1 MRYFIHLAYNGGGFC
16 GWQIQP
22 DADTVQARINV
33 ALSQLLN
40 EHIACVGCGRTD
52 AGVHATSFYA
62 HFSTEK
68 ELPSRFTDRLNS
80 ILPSAITV
88 FNVFPMHEKAH
99 TRFDAVSRTYEYY
112 IHFKKTPFL
121 SAHSCYLQYADT
133 DWEIVNKATALLPT
147 FSDFTSL
154 CRPSDDFKTNIC
166 NLTEARWDSV
176 KRPSVAGGSEDEFMR
191 FTITSNRFLRG
202 MVRKIVG
209 TMLLIG
215 KHKISLAEFE
225 ETVCAQRNFIRS
237 ISAPPQ
243 GLYLTDVKYPYQVFP
258 FPQPIASQIINTQG

>member
-1 MRYFIHLAYNGGGFC
+1 MRYFIHLAYHGAGFC

-22 DADTVQARINV
+22 DTDTVQARINS

-40 EHIACVGCGRTD
+40 ERISCIGCGRTD
-52 AGVHATSFYA
+52 AGVHASSFYT

-68 ELPSRFTDRLNS
+68 ELPNRFSDRLNS
-80 ILPSAITV
+80 VLPQAITV
-88 FNVFPMHEKAH
+88 FNVLPMHEKAH
-99 TRFDAVSRTYEYY
+99 TRYDAVSRTYEYY
-112 IHFKKTPFL
+112 IHFKKAPFL
-121 SAHSCYLQYADT
+121 STHSFYLQYPDT
-133 DWEIVNKATALLPT
+133 DWDRVNSASALLPT

-166 NLTEARWDSV
+166 NVTEARWESV
-176 KRPSVAGGSEDEFMR
+176 KRPAVAGHGEDEFMR

-209 TMLLIG
+209 TMLLVG
-215 KHKISLAEFE
+215 KHKISLVEFE
-225 ETVCAQRNFIRS
+225 ETVRAQKDFIRS

-243 GLYLTDVKYPYQVFP
+243 GLYLTDVKYPYSVTGEKD
-258 FPQPIASQIINTQG
+258 IIL